1 MIQLCKGVPPYVPS
15 DTTAVP
21 RWNCGYTI
29 GGSARVQE
37 RLQAQVLPPGP
48 QDQHIHPDTSANG
61 EQWRRRDQ
69 AFLVCTHHRRHQN
82 EGETSFFAPSSS
94 SGYAEEVLKSS
105 CAADVPQWVEMPGGA
120 CKACQGNKCTKFSQQ
135 EAGAGFLF
143 LGRLLSL
150 SGDDKPSGG
159 GSKSGGASSGGSNSG
174 SSMSNKQCKCGHTY
188 AQHA

>member
-1 MIQLCKGVPPYVPS
+1 MCSL
-15 DTTAVP
+15 
-21 RWNCGYTI
+21 RHHCGSPVGSI
-29 GGSARVQE
+29 GGSAQVQATGPE
-37 RLQAQVLPPGP
+37 SVTARSGTIRSRPTGPPRSVSPCRQQADGYNQ
-48 QDQHIHPDTSANG
+48 
-61 EQWRRRDQ
+61 
-69 AFLVCTHHRRHQN
+69 RHQGTVVCERN
-82 EGETSFFAPSSS
+82 THGREETARR
-94 SGYAEEVLKSS
+94 
-105 CAADVPQWVEMPGGA
+105 VEMPGGA

-150 SGDDKPSGG
+150 SGDDKPSSGG